1 MFFFLFEFDDIDN
14 SSPTRKANKGEWS
27 EVYTMFKLLGE
38 GKLYA
43 GDEKYNKI
51 NNSFYPILNII
62 REEIIKKK
70 QVEIY
75 DYEVVHKNNDYSE
88 KSEGVIIH
96 ANNEEIMR
104 MDANSFL
111 EAADHLLGL
120 IKNGKGRS
128 FATSEKNEAFME
140 KVHCKNVKR
149 SAGHKSDIDLHL
161 YDIVTQIDRV
171 LGMSIKSLIGGKPTL
186 LNTSDAT
193 LITFSVEG
201 ADFTDEEINRIN
213 CINSGAKLKQ
223 RISAIHEKG
232 AKLVFKEYESDVF
245 KDNLDLIDSA
255 LPTILAS
262 AIYTYYS
269 VNKKRT
275 CEDIISE
282 TAKINPLNSS
292 NKDLPKYYRMKF
304 TKLLEASALGM
315 YPATPYDDSTDA
327 KGYIIVKD
335 DGDVVCYHFYDRDM
349 DRKHLF
355 ENTSFDTP
363 SSSKENRKEF
373 CNLYRTENNE
383 LEIQLNFQIRWN

>member
-1 MFFFLFEFDDIDN
+1 MYFFFFEFDDTDN
-14 SSPTRKANKGEWS
+14 SIPTRKANKGEWS

-38 GKLYA
+38 GKLYT

-51 NNSFYPILNII
+51 TNSFYPILNII
-62 REEIIKKK
+62 REEIIKNK
-70 QVEIY
+70 QIEVY
-75 DYEVVHKNNDYSE
+75 DYEVVHKNNDYSAD
-88 KSEGVIIH
+88 SEGVIVH
-96 ANNEEIMR
+96 TNNEEIMR
-104 MDANSFL
+104 MDANSFV
-111 EAADHLLGL
+111 EAANHLLSL

-128 FATSEKNEAFME
+128 FSTSVKNEAFME

-149 SAGHKSDIDLHL
+149 SPGHKSDIDLHL
-161 YDIVTQIDRV
+161 YDTVTHIDRV
-171 LGMSIKSLIGGKPTL
+171 MGMSIKSLIGGKPTL

-193 LITFSVEG
+193 LITYSVIG
-201 ADFTDEEINRIN
+201 ANFTDEEIEQIN
-213 CINSGAKLKQ
+213 CINDGAKLKK
-223 RISAIHEKG
+223 RISAIHSKG
-232 AKLVFKEYESDVF
+232 AKLVFKDYESEVF

-262 AIYTYYS
+262 AVHTYYS
-269 VNKKRT
+269 VSKKRS
-275 CEDIISE
+275 CEDILSE
-282 TAKINPLNSS
+282 VANINPLNSS
-292 NKDLPKYYRMKF
+292 NKNLSKYYRTKF

-335 DGDVVCYHFYDRDM
+335 DGDIVCYHFYDRDM
-349 DRKHLF
+349 VRRHLF

-373 CNLYRTENNE
+373 CNLYRTENNK